1 LRFLSR
7 SFIFSTHPPLQERI
21 ARLQGYPPQ
30 NGQVTKSDEDRRQ
43 ADAKVFWD
51 RLSGK

>member
-1 LRFLSR
+1 LSR

-30 NGQVTKSDEDRRQ
+30 NGQVTKSGEDRRQ
-43 ADAKVFWD
+43 VDAKVFWD